1 MHDLP
6 GRALRGQNQYMTLIL
21 GAGQL
26 DLFLGCMM
34 VLVLL
39 GFALGACGRYG
50 QGYERGWADA
60 ARPARPCRRCRA
72 AQLADTVQDR
82 ALDMDL
88 LEAAL
93 EIVWR
98 QQEAAWAGDPVLRG
112 RLLELEIGQ
121 MADQAEQRIGR
132 LT

>member
-1 MHDLP
+1 
-6 GRALRGQNQYMTLIL
+6 MTLIL
-21 GAGQL
+21 GGGQL
-26 DLFLGCMM
+26 DLFLGCIL

-72 AQLADTVQDR
+72 AQLADTVHDQ
-82 ALDMDL
+82 ALNMDL

-93 EIVWR
+93 EIVER
-98 QQEAAWAGDPVLRG
+98 QQEQIWASDPVLRG
-112 RLLELEIGQ
+112 RLLELEIAH
-121 MADQAEQRIGR
+121 MADQAEQQIGR